1 MIGRFLVRRENAM
14 SKDNSDLMRYTEM
27 AMKGL
32 TFDADTE

>member
-1 MIGRFLVRRENAM
+1 M

-32 TFDADTE
+32 TFDADTEQGFKLRMHF